1 MKILDKPLEILSVED
16 NKGDIGL
23 ITEFFIDSKIRTN
36 LYIAEDGEEVIQFLY
51 AEDKF
56 LGSHSPDLI
65 ILDWNLPKKSGLEV
79 LREIK
84 ANSNLKN
91 IPVIILTTSS
101 AETDISQAY
110 DQHANAYLIKPID
123 FDEFVR
129 IIKAIE
135 DFWFQAVTLP
145 PKLNALTNIGSKL
158 GRVVFTVNPN
168 TVISNIYRS
177 RYI

>member
-1 MKILDKPLEILSVED
+1 LFVKVLKMKILDKPLEILLVED

-36 LYIAEDGEEVIQFLY
+36 LHIAEDGEEAIQFLY
-51 AEDKF
+51 AEYKF

-91 IPVIILTTSS
+91 IPVIIFTTSS
-101 AETDISQAY
+101 AEKDISQAY
-110 DQHANAYLIKPID
+110 DQHANTYLVKPID
-123 FDEFVR
+123 FDKFAKV
-129 IIKAIE
+129 IGSIQ
-135 DFWFQAVTLP
+135 DFWFKSVTLP
-145 PKLNALTNIGSKL
+145 PKLNALAKIG
-158 GRVVFTVNPN
+158 
-168 TVISNIYRS
+168 
-177 RYI
+177 